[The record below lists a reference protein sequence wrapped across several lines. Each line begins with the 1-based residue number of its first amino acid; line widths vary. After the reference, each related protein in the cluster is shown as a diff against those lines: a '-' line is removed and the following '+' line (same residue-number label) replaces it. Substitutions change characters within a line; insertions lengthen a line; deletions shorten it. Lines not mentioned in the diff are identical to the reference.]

1 MSRVF
6 EMMMTNLPTMNIRN
20 PFVSLEHIN
29 LNIGA
34 DWVLSRKFYLDGL
47 GFALDPRAASVFA
60 RTTAAGG
67 RGLGLQWVN
76 IGLQQLHLPEDF
88 PCQTIDGTIGLTFP
102 SLSVVDERLTT
113 AGIPFEMCKEGELSY
128 IVTRCPSGNRFEI
141 RSPIVRSYLGPSEFI
156 TPRSLK
162 TGKETSSEPGD
173 KLCAKDQRDADV
185 YLPGEISLGL
195 GIQFVNFEVP
205 LCSAF
210 SIAQFYEH
218 FFRAIVLVAQKCSD
232 DQLAGSTQ
240 ANTEVSFHPTSFT
253 DTRESVTA
261 CRIVI
266 GYHQYIQ
273 FTEKARSDIPFL
285 KADSKGVSNSIVS
298 SEGHHIAL
306 YASDFVAMY
315 ERARARGLN
324 WDNPRFPQF
333 SYGTLED
340 ALKHNEFRVK
350 DIIDPLT
357 GEKVFELEHE
367 IR

>member
-1 MSRVF
+1 MAGVF
-6 EMMMTNLPTMNIRN
+6 DMMMTNLPALNLRN
-20 PFVSLEHIN
+20 PFVSLEHVN

-34 DWVLSRKFYLDGL
+34 DWVLNKRFYLDGL

-67 RGLGLQWVN
+67 GGIGLKWVN

-88 PCQTIDGTIGLTFP
+88 PRQAIDGTIGLTFP
-102 SLSVVDERLTT
+102 SLPDVDERLTS
-113 AGIPFEMCKEGELSY
+113 AGIPFEMCKEGKLFY

-141 RSPIVRSYLGPSEFI
+141 RSPAMRSYLGPSEFI
-156 TPRSLK
+156 APRSLK
-162 TGKETSSEPGD
+162 TGEETTSEPTD
-173 KLCAKDQRDADV
+173 KLCAKGQRDTDV

-205 LCSAF
+205 FGSAF

-240 ANTEVSFHPTSFT
+240 ANTEISFHPASFT
-253 DTRESVTA
+253 DKRESVTA

-273 FTEKARSDIPFL
+273 FTEKPQSDVPFL
-285 KADSKGVSNSIVS
+285 KADPEAALNSIVS

-306 YASDFVAMY
+306 YASDFVSMY
-315 ERARARGLN
+315 ERARERGLN

-333 SYGTLED
+333 SYVTLED
-340 ALKHNEFRVK
+340 AVKHNEFRVK